1 MASKPEDGNHLYGH
15 HKFASF
21 AKLIVCG
28 VLLVFS
34 VGLVSSALCDFRT
47 GISAPKAGVAV
58 IVTLISLVVKE
69 MLLWWTRSI
78 ARKLKSDLLMANAW
92 QHRMDSLS
100 SLGVALA
107 LVGVWIGGPSWAF
120 LDDAV
125 TLVLGG
131 YIIFEATKIFLR
143 ACSDL
148 LDAAPSIT
156 IIGDLREHILP
167 TPGVIAYND
176 FRVRRVGDLYE
187 VDLHLQV
194 DSEISVEAGHSIAR
208 EVKTTMCEKHP
219 EISKVLVHVEPALRE
234 HIMNRGISGKDPL
247 AQKTVSDREI

>member
-1 MASKPEDGNHLYGH
+1 
-15 HKFASF
+15 
-21 AKLIVCG
+21 
-28 VLLVFS
+28 
-34 VGLVSSALCDFRT
+34 
-47 GISAPKAGVAV
+47 VAV

-69 MLLWWTRSI
+69 MLFWWTRSI

-92 QHRMDSLS
+92 HHRMDSLS

-148 LDAAPSIT
+148 LDAAPDRT
-156 IIGDLREHILP
+156 IIEDLREHILP
-167 TPGVIAYND
+167 TPGVIAYHD
-176 FRVRRVGDLYE
+176 FRVRRVGD
-187 VDLHLQV
+187 
-194 DSEISVEAGHSIAR
+194 ST
-208 EVKTTMCEKHP
+208 K
-219 EISKVLVHVEPALRE
+219 
-234 HIMNRGISGKDPL
+234 
-247 AQKTVSDREI
+247 